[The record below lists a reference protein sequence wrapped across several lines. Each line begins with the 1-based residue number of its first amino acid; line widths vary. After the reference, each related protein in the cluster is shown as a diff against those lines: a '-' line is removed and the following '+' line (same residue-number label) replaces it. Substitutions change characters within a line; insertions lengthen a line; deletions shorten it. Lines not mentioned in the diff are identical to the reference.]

1 MLIMYKN
8 LQDMVI
14 GADVSLWSIPKVMD
28 QVIYKNVEIDQ
39 IVF

>member
-1 MLIMYKN
+1 MLIMHENTKN
-8 LQDMVI
+8 MMI
-14 GADVSLWSIPKVMD
+14 GASVSLWLIPKVMD

>member
-1 MLIMYKN
+1 MHKN
-8 LQDMVI
+8 SQNMVI
-14 GADVSLWSIPKVMD
+14 GASVSSWSIPKAMN